1 MNQTR
6 RLMINELDYK
16 ANDKKNLTRILM
28 TIELD
33 YNTNGQ

>member
-1 MNQTR
+1 
-6 RLMINELDYK
+6 MINELDYK
-16 ANDKKNLTRILM
+16 ANDQKNLTRILM